1 MKKLSLKKIV
11 KEWLIPFAVEALVIY
26 ILFTQILA
34 INNVPTSSMAPTVRV
49 GQIVLSN
56 RLFSAENLKRGDVV
70 TFECEEMDKL
80 LIKRLIGLPGDKIE
94 IYENE
99 VIYINGEL
107 LEEDYVSS
115 FSDFEGEFEV
125 PAGHYFFMGDNRAN
139 SGDCRFL
146 DNPYISENA
155 LVAKTFFGFWPLDNI
170 RFY

>member
-1 MKKLSLKKIV
+1 MKKLSFKKFL
-11 KEWLIPFAVEALVIY
+11 KEWIIPFAVEAAVIY
-26 ILFTQILA
+26 ILFTQVLA
-34 INNVPTSSMAPTVRV
+34 INNVPTSSMAPNVRV

-56 RLFSAENLKRGDVV
+56 RLFNTENLKRGDVV
-70 TFECEEMDKL
+70 TFESEEMDML

-94 IYENE
+94 IYPNE

-115 FSDFEGEFEV
+115 YSNFEGVFEV
-125 PAGHYFFMGDNRAN
+125 PPGHYFFMGDNRAN
-139 SGDCRFL
+139 SGDCRYL
-146 DNPYISENA
+146 ENPYISESA